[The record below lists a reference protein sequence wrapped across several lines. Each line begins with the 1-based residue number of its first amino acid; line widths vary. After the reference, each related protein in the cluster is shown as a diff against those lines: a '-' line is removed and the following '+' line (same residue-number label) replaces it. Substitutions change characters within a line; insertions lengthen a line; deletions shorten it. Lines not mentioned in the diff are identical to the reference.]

1 LPSLSTIIALAG
13 AEINAETDIRS
24 PATAPATL
32 KGPGD
37 TPARMADEIGQA
49 KT

>member
-1 LPSLSTIIALAG
+1 LSIIIVLAG
-13 AEINAETDIRS
+13 VEINAETDIRP

-32 KGPGD
+32 RRLGD
-37 TPARMADEIGQA
+37 KPARRADEIGQA